1 MDDIIGGGDSEEE
14 SCLMR
19 AEIGEILSEHGFM
32 IKEWIYTGAKN
43 QFHSSNDQRQVRLLL
58 GVSDME
64 DSVQG
69 VLGMKWNVEDDT
81 IQISINQRSMSEKF
95 TKRIVLSVVNGV
107 YDPLGLLAPY
117 IIRAKI
123 LLRKMNRN

>member
-1 MDDIIGGGDSEEE
+1 
-14 SCLMR
+14 
-19 AEIGEILSEHGFM
+19 
-32 IKEWIYTGAKN
+32 
-43 QFHSSNDQRQVRLLL
+43 
-58 GVSDME
+58 ME

-81 IQISINQRSMSEKF
+81 IQISINQRSMSKKV

-123 LLRKMNRN
+123 LLRKIWAHEPKLDWDDELPKGIEAEWKDFIMICSTFTIWILQELPHLQTLLVNRCSSYLPMDQVRHMEQ